1 MLGHTFI
8 AFSLTIALTT
18 GLPNESIKRSAELKR
33 EECERKFPECQFI
46 HEITEIPRENRVPTF
61 VRHESKDSFTLCE
74 ILLKRC
80 ESEDKSQR
88 VQRRSLR
95 MLRLG

>member
-1 MLGHTFI
+1 
-8 AFSLTIALTT
+8 LTIALTT
-18 GLPNESIKRSAELKR
+18 GLPNESIKRSAELKK
-33 EECERKFPECQFI
+33 EECERKFPECQSI
-46 HEITEIPRENRVPTF
+46 YEIDEIPRENRVPTA

-80 ESEDKSQR
+80 ESEDKSQG

>member
-46 HEITEIPRENRVPTF
+46 HG
-61 VRHESKDSFTLCE
+61 
-74 ILLKRC
+74 